1 MSKIIKHIFLLPL
14 IISIGHYHHASAGSH
29 GSHKINE
36 PGEVNIYS
44 ARKAYLMKPLFQAF
58 KKDTGITVNIIS
70 GKSKELQRELRKEI
84 KRRTLKELLSNVDM
98 LRQQDLK
105 ISEEVAACEQKL
117 EKQKDLDKKQ

>member
-1 MSKIIKHIFLLPL
+1 M
-14 IISIGHYHHASAGSH
+14 
-29 GSHKINE
+29 
-36 PGEVNIYS
+36 
-44 ARKAYLMKPLFQAF
+44 
-58 KKDTGITVNIIS
+58 